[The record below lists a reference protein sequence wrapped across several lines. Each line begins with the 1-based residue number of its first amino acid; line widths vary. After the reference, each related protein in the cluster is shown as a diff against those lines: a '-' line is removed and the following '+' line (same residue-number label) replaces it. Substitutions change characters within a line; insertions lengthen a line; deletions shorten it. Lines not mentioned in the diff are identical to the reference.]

1 MSEFTPENDVLR
13 AESTPAAD
21 IDETFAIVDELD
33 DATDDITDDTDDEAF
48 DDAADDEHVA
58 DLDDDEADDDT
69 APAESEAPAFTEL
82 GLPEELVKKLAEN
95 GVHSTFPIQ
104 AATIPDALAGRHVL
118 GKARTGS
125 GKTLAFGLAALANL
139 KGKRARKGKPLA
151 LVLVPTRELAMQVT
165 DALQPY
171 GFAVG
176 ADIAAV
182 YGGAPMYKQV
192 FALRRG
198 VELLVATP
206 GRLTDLIEQGECDL
220 SEVEIAILDEA
231 DQMADMGFMPIVTE
245 LLSQTDPAGQR
256 LLFSATLDGAVD
268 ELVRQYLTD
277 PVLHSVTPD
286 DEDSSQMDHHLLIVE
301 PADKALVTAEI
312 AARHTPGED
321 DGRRTILFA
330 RTKLGADRI
339 AEKIREAGVS
349 ALALHGGMT
358 QRARTK
364 TLADFKDG
372 RVPVL
377 VATDVAARGIHVD
390 GIDLVLHVDPA
401 GDPKDYLH
409 RAGRTAR
416 AGESGTVVTLVLPK
430 QRKATQR
437 LLQSAGVDAE
447 LTKVAPSSETLR
459 ELTGGRPV
467 AEYIAEADAYH
478 AARRAARESRMTDD
492 RREGRGGREG
502 LRAGREGFGGR
513 DNRDGSRP
521 DRFDRNHRGGRF
533 EERDNRA
540 GSRERTSF
548 NSGERRP
555 FADRERTGFG
565 DRDNRGQ
572 GRGFDRSSSGR
583 GFDRDNRSSFGDR
596 GAGRSFDRNGSQ
608 GGGFDRDRTDRGESR
623 SFDRNSSERGFD
635 RNGSGRGFDRDNR
648 GSYGNRDNNRD
659 NRSGERRNFTDR
671 DNRGGSENRGGGFNG
686 GERRSF
692 DRNSSQGRSD
702 NRGSYGNREGRT
714 FDRNTSGRSD
724 NRGSYGNRDNRGG
737 SEGRSGG
744 FNGGERRSFDRDNRT
759 TGGTSSYGQRRGFD
773 RDNRSTGGTNDR
785 PQNRTFGDRRSN
797 DRNDDRY
804 SQRPGFDGPRRHTD
818 RDNRTNTD
826 RPAERRDF
834 NERTAFGRP
843 RGGYS
848 NDQRDNRPPRDRRW

>member
-1 MSEFTPENDVLR
+1 MSAITPENEIAAEEFTP
-13 AESTPAAD
+13 AA
-21 IDETFAIVDELD
+21 ELD
-33 DATDDITDDTDDEAF
+33 TDTHTDIATDLDTELDGLEADF
-48 DDAADDEHVA
+48 ADAADADDADDDFDDDADEIDA
-58 DLDDDEADDDT
+58 LDEDDEDDDEDEAAET
-69 APAESEAPAFTEL
+69 AGSAPVAFTEL
-82 GLPEELVKKLAEN
+82 GLPEELVKKLADS
-95 GVHSTFPIQ
+95 GVHNTFPIQ

-151 LVLVPTRELAMQVT
+151 LVLVPTRELAMQVS

-192 FALRRG
+192 FSLRRG

-206 GRLTDLIEQGECDL
+206 GRLTDLIEQEECDL

-268 ELVRQYLTD
+268 ELVQKYMTD

-286 DEDSSQMDHHLLIVE
+286 DDDQAQMDHHLLIVE
-301 PADKALVTAEI
+301 PADKAMVTAEI
-312 AARHTPGED
+312 AARHTPGGQ

-430 QRKATQR
+430 QRKSTMR
-437 LLQSAGVDAE
+437 LLETAGVEAE
-447 LTKVAPSSETLR
+447 LTKVTPSSEALR

-467 AEYIAEADAYH
+467 AEYVAEADAYH
-478 AARRAARESRMTDD
+478 SARRAARDARMGDD
-492 RREGRGGREG
+492 RREGRDGFRGGREG
-502 LRAGREGFGGR
+502 GFRGGREGFR
-513 DNRDGSRP
+513 QDR
-521 DRFDRNHRGGRF
+521 DRFDRGHRGGFGGDRSGSGSGSGF
-533 EERDNRA
+533 GGERRSFGDRDTNRGGFDRDNR
-540 GSRERTSF
+540 G
-548 NSGERRP
+548 GERRS
-555 FADRERTGFG
+555 FGDRDTNRGGFDRDKRGSFGGDRSGSGSGFGGGGERRSFGDRDTNRGGAEGRSFG
-565 DRDNRGQ
+565 DRDNRGGFSRDNRGGAE
-572 GRGFDRSSSGR
+572 GRS
-583 GFDRDNRSSFGDR
+583 FDRDNRGGERRSFGDR
-596 GAGRSFDRNGSQ
+596 DTNR
-608 GGGFDRDRTDRGESR
+608 GGFDRANRGGGERRPFGDRDNRGGERR
-623 SFDRNSSERGFD
+623 SFGDRDTNRDTNRG
-635 RNGSGRGFDRDNR
+635 GFDRDNR
-648 GSYGNRDNNRD
+648 G
-659 NRSGERRNFTDR
+659 
-671 DNRGGSENRGGGFNG
+671 G
-686 GERRSF
+686 GERRPF
-692 DRNSSQGRSD
+692 DRNGSQTQG
-702 NRGSYGNREGRT
+702 
-714 FDRNTSGRSD
+714 
-724 NRGSYGNRDNRGG
+724 
-737 SEGRSGG
+737 
-744 FNGGERRSFDRDNRT
+744 RSFDRDNR
-759 TGGTSSYGQRRGFD
+759 GGGERRPFDRNGSQPQGRSFDRDNRGGGERRPFDRNGSQTQGRSFDRDNRGGDRNGSQNRGFGQRGGFD
-773 RDNRSTGGTNDR
+773 RDNREGGER
-785 PQNRTFGDRRSN
+785 RTFG
-797 DRNDDRY
+797 
-804 SQRPGFDGPRRHTD
+804 
-818 RDNRTNTD
+818 
-826 RPAERRDF
+826 
-834 NERTAFGRP
+834 ERTAFGRP

-848 NDQRDNRPPRDRRW
+848 NGDQRDDNRPTRDRRW